1 MSGKPPPLEQTKPR
15 SHPWLQRSTVFH
27 QILLDKDGAYRGE
40 VFQRFVVYWMVEKM
54 VEKGVIVSS
63 GIGYT
68 EQQKSE
74 YLEMRRLAKCS
85 RDFGTRKIKRGK
97 GKKVDG
103 GCVKSTVAGDDV
115 ISDMN
120 RARKVRWW
128 SVAAIKWV
136 SDGPCISGGRILI
149 SKGGEGR

>member
-1 MSGKPPPLEQTKPR
+1 M
-15 SHPWLQRSTVFH
+15 
-27 QILLDKDGAYRGE
+27 
-40 VFQRFVVYWMVEKM
+40 YWMVDMEEKM

-74 YLEMRRLAKCS
+74 YLERRRLAECS
-85 RDFGTRKIKRGK
+85 RDFGTRKIKRGR

-103 GCVKSTVAGDDV
+103 GCVKSTIASGDA

-120 RARKVRWW
+120 IARKVRWW
-128 SVAAIKWV
+128 SVAAIKRV